1 MDLRQLNI
9 LLAVAEHRSF
19 SAAARALHTVQSNVS
34 AHISHLEREA
44 GAVLID
50 RARRCLTPEGQVVA
64 DRARRI
70 QLELQAISDDLA
82 SMRSNLSGT
91 VTVGVIGTT
100 ARWIVPLLLDEMS
113 RRYPRLELI
122 VLDATTTSLVPL
134 LIQNRLDLA
143 VVNLPVDE
151 PDIET
156 EDLFSE
162 DRVVIAPES
171 HELAERDRIDLAE
184 LARHEILLPP
194 KGTAFRDEVDTDA
207 RRVHVELRIRAEIDG
222 LRLLASLAFSGFAPA
237 LLPASAAHGTSSDG
251 WRSVEVDRLSTRIVG
266 LARNRRTVPAAP
278 PRAVGETI
286 RRIVQQEAGA
296 LPHIHAVDA
305 QSSQGHGPGAA
316 APRSASL

>member
-1 MDLRQLNI
+1 MDLKQLDV

-34 AHISHLEREA
+34 AHIAHLEREA
-44 GAVLID
+44 GATLID
-50 RARRCLTPEGQVVA
+50 RRRRCLTPEGQVVA

-70 QLELQAISDDLA
+70 QLELQAISSDLA
-82 SMRSNLSGT
+82 AMRSNLSGT

-100 ARWIVPLLLDEMS
+100 ARWLVPLLLDETG
-113 RRYPRLELI
+113 RVHPLLEVI

-134 LIQNRLDLA
+134 LVQNRLDVA
-143 VVNLPVDE
+143 VVNLPVDD

-162 DRVVIAPES
+162 DPVVIAPES
-171 HELAERDRIDLAE
+171 HPLAGRDRIDLVE
-184 LARHEILLPP
+184 LAQHEVLLPP

-207 RRVHVELRIRAEIDG
+207 RRVHVELRSRAEIDG

-237 LLPASAAHGTSSDG
+237 LLPASATHGVAQGG
-251 WRSVEVDRLSTRIVG
+251 WRSVKVDRLSGRIVG
-266 LARNRRTVPAAP
+266 LARNRRAVPAAA

-286 RRIVQQEAGA
+286 RWIVQQEAAA
-296 LPHIHAVDA
+296 LPHIHSVETR
-305 QSSQGHGPGAA
+305 
-316 APRSASL
+316 PRP

>member
-1 MDLRQLNI
+1 M
-9 LLAVAEHRSF
+9 
-19 SAAARALHTVQSNVS
+19 
-34 AHISHLEREA
+34 
-44 GAVLID
+44 
-50 RARRCLTPEGQVVA
+50 
-64 DRARRI
+64 
-70 QLELQAISDDLA
+70 
-82 SMRSNLSGT
+82 
-91 VTVGVIGTT
+91 
-100 ARWIVPLLLDEMS
+100 
-113 RRYPRLELI
+113 
-122 VLDATTTSLVPL
+122 
-134 LIQNRLDLA
+134 
-143 VVNLPVDE
+143 
-151 PDIET
+151 
-156 EDLFSE
+156 
-162 DRVVIAPES
+162 IAPES

-184 LARHEILLPP
+184 LAQHEILLPP

-296 LPHIHAVDA
+296 LPHIHAVNA
-305 QSSQGHGPGAA
+305 QSPQGHGPGAA